1 MQIGGVFIRIYND
14 MPTFPIQHPK
24 QFAWDLLEY
33 LKQAYHYM
41 MCMKNSSQTIPYT
54 GEAVSP
60 TLSGAGDGIL
70 KPTLAPN
77 HPQLKLQHHQT
88 PVKSGTTFDEV
99 LNAYNR
105 SKSRKKLETEA
116 LLEQQKI
123 QSQYKYDFAK
133 DSNVEQHII
142 MVLKALISVIKA
154 NHDVEIQCIGN
165 FDMIFGFLANNLFS
179 DVRLLGRTTYLSSL
193 LFLLYF
199 LFSLYRIPQLKL
211 LLWRL

>member
-1 MQIGGVFIRIYND
+1 
-14 MPTFPIQHPK
+14 MPTFPIQNPK

-41 MCMKNSSQTIPYT
+41 MCMKNSSQTIPYSG
-54 GEAVSP
+54 GETMS
-60 TLSGAGDGIL
+60 SEGAGGDGIL

-77 HPQLKLQHHQT
+77 HPQLKLQHQQKT
-88 PVKSGTTFDEV
+88 GSTFDEV

-116 LLEQQKI
+116 LLEQQRI

-133 DSNVEQHII
+133 DTSVEQHII
-142 MVLKALISVIKA
+142 MVLKALIAVIKA

-165 FDMIFGFLANNLFS
+165 FEMIFGFLANNLFS
-179 DVRLLGRTTYLSSL
+179 DVSMGGLSLCRIDFQQTKPFLILEYHCQNSGLGSCCLSVEKQRMYYGNCSL
-193 LFLLYF
+193 
-199 LFSLYRIPQLKL
+199 
-211 LLWRL
+211 